1 MSRQSVI
8 ESVIIDNGTVDIVK
22 SNHFNEQYY
31 SRLQNKPTVD
41 FNVAIQKVR
50 EAAPTIVNTW
60 KNKGI
65 AKLTGVIQSVSTD
78 LNILYVMS
86 KNEQTNNIDLVLIT
100 VVQKPINQFWTK
112 EPSDY
117 KVKVSSKK
125 KRIADNIYA
134 SKFASGIFN
143 TNKLLHYL
151 VHRHIITETFPEI
164 GIYVCGDDNILYVVD
179 KKANRLEIMTA
190 IFLLSDNIFIHEVE

>member
-1 MSRQSVI
+1 MPRSSVI
-8 ESVIIDNGTVDIVK
+8 ESIVIDNETIDIVK

-31 SRLQNKPTVD
+31 TRPINKPTVD
-41 FNVAIQKVR
+41 FSIAVQKIR
-50 EAAPTIVNTW
+50 EALPTIVAEW

-65 AKLTGVIQSVSTD
+65 DELTGVVQSLSTE

-86 KNEQTNNIDLVLIT
+86 KNKQTNNTELVLIT
-100 VVQKPINQFWTK
+100 VLQKPISQFWTK
-112 EPSDY
+112 KPADY

-125 KRIADNIYA
+125 QNIVDNIYA
-134 SKFASGIFN
+134 SKLAAGIFN
-143 TNKLLHYL
+143 TNKLLQYL
-151 VHRHIITETFPEI
+151 VHRNIISETFPDI

-190 IFLLSDNIFIHEVE
+190 DFTLSNNIFIHEVE